1 MGNSS
6 ITIKEIARLLGVS
19 KSTVSRALR
28 DSSEISDVTKA
39 KVLELALKLNY
50 SPNPIAISL
59 LSNKTKTIG
68 ILVPKIDNPFFST
81 AIAGA
86 EEYAYN
92 RGYHVMIYQSHESF
106 EREVLNVRH
115 LATRRADGL
124 LVSVSSQTARYDH
137 FLELQSQGIPV
148 VFFDRVPAEVNT
160 HKVIVDDYKSS
171 FEATEHLIHQGC
183 RKIAHVSGPL
193 NLAICRNRLSGYKD
207 ALKAHNLPDP
217 DEWVVSCEFSLEE
230 GTERG
235 YQLMALR
242 NRPDG
247 IFAAS
252 DRIGLGVHVALRQLG
267 YQIPEDVALIGFS
280 DLSISALIEPA
291 LSTVR
296 QPSFEMGHQAAELLF
311 SLIETKTNTPASF
324 ETRVLTSDL
333 IVRNSSKKSTEI
345 FKLPSEIP

>member
-6 ITIKEIARLLGVS
+6 VTIKEIARLLGVS

-28 DSSEISDVTKA
+28 DSSEISDATKA
-39 KVLELALKLNY
+39 KVLELALQLNY

-92 RGYHVMIYQSHESF
+92 RGYHVMIYQSHESY
-106 EREVLNVRH
+106 EREVLNVKH
-115 LATRRADGL
+115 LGIRRADGL
-124 LVSVSSQTARYDH
+124 LVSVSSQTSQYDH
-137 FLELQSQGIPV
+137 FKELQAQGIPV
-148 VFFDRVPAEVNT
+148 VFFDRVPDEVNT
-160 HKVIVDDYKSS
+160 HKVIVDDYRGS
-171 FEATEHLIHQGC
+171 FEATEHLIQQGC

-193 NLAICRNRLSGYKD
+193 NLAICRNRLNGYKD
-207 ALKAHNLPDP
+207 ALRKYDLPTP
-217 DEWVVSCEFSLEE
+217 DEWVLSCEFSMEE

-235 YQLMALR
+235 YQLMEQQ
-242 NRPDG
+242 NKPDG

-267 YQIPEDVALIGFS
+267 YKIPEDVALIGFS

-296 QPSFEMGHQAAELLF
+296 QPSFEMGHQAAALLF
-311 SLIETKTNTPASF
+311 ALIETKNTPESF

-333 IVRNSSKKSTEI
+333 IVRNSSRKN
-345 FKLPSEIP
+345 

>member
-1 MGNSS
+1 
-6 ITIKEIARLLGVS
+6 
-19 KSTVSRALR
+19 LR

-207 ALKAHNLPDP
+207 AL
-217 DEWVVSCEFSLEE
+217 
-230 GTERG
+230 
-235 YQLMALR
+235 MALR